1 MIKNYIK
8 NYVKKTETYAII
20 ISLLM
25 LVLSIFLILKPF
37 KSLEVFV
44 ILFSAIIIV
53 NGIGSIVSYF
63 STIRENRLLNLGL
76 LYGLLTIL
84 AGVLLFI
91 YRIDVINVLP
101 IILGI
106 WIILSNLFKMQ
117 ISINLSA
124 LDYKGWIWLLLVSI
138 LMMVVGVL
146 LIVNPF
152 TTTLTITTIAGIMLL
167 ISEIVNLVESI
178 YVLIKIKKL

>member
-63 STIRENRLLNLGL
+63 STIRENRLFNLGL

-124 LDYKGWIWLLLVSI
+124 LDYTGWIWLLLVSI

-152 TTTLTITTIAGIMLL
+152 TTTLAITTIAGIMLL

>member
-1 MIKNYIK
+1 M
-8 NYVKKTETYAII
+8 
-20 ISLLM
+20 
-25 LVLSIFLILKPF
+25 
-37 KSLEVFV
+37 
-44 ILFSAIIIV
+44 
-53 NGIGSIVSYF
+53 
-63 STIRENRLLNLGL
+63 LNLGL

-124 LDYKGWIWLLLVSI
+124 LDYTGWIWLLLVSI

>member
-84 AGVLLFI
+84 AGVLF
-91 YRIDVINVLP
+91 
-101 IILGI
+101 
-106 WIILSNLFKMQ
+106 
-117 ISINLSA
+117 
-124 LDYKGWIWLLLVSI
+124 
-138 LMMVVGVL
+138 
-146 LIVNPF
+146 
-152 TTTLTITTIAGIMLL
+152 
-167 ISEIVNLVESI
+167 
-178 YVLIKIKKL
+178 

>member
-44 ILFSAIIIV
+44 ILFSAIIIA
-53 NGIGSIVSYF
+53 NGIVSIVSYF
-63 STIRENRLLNLGL
+63 SAIRENRLFNLGL

-124 LDYKGWIWLLLVSI
+124 LDYTGWIWLLLVSI

-152 TTTLTITTIAGIMLL
+152 TTTLAITTIAGIMLL

>member
-124 LDYKGWIWLLLVSI
+124 LDYTGWIWLLLVSI
-138 LMMVVGVL
+138 LMVVGVL